1 VLAKNAPSADEGGLA
16 AEVREQLQPSRS
28 ARSSPNFGAPKPTGS
43 TRGRLGAGPWW
54 AGGSNE
60 GIRRSGCI
68 SGEAITLPR
77 TGRASCFRIRVARR
91 SSADRKLLAA
101 GLAQTPTDIATR
113 LSLSTA

>member
-1 VLAKNAPSADEGGLA
+1 VLAKNAPSADQGGLA
-16 AEVREQLQPSRS
+16 AGVRKQLQPSRS
-28 ARSSPNFGAPKPTGS
+28 A
-43 TRGRLGAGPWW
+43 
-54 AGGSNE
+54 
-60 GIRRSGCI
+60 CI

-91 SSADRKLLAA
+91 SSADRKLLAV